1 MSLSLPLSVVLAA
14 AASATAALLR
24 ELPRNQLSEKAAT
37 AKALEVKPLFEGSL
51 QNFKQGD
58 SCLAATVEVVVPTL
72 EYVPV
77 TVPRRGVSIMMCST

>member
-14 AASATAALLR
+14 AATAALLR